1 MDIVSIVIGV
11 IGGLGLFLYGMN
23 IMGTSLQKV
32 AGRRLEKIVGLL
44 TTNRFT
50 GVLVGAFVT
59 AVIQSSSATTVM
71 VVGFVN
77 AGIMQLTQ
85 AVGVIMGAN
94 IGTTVTS
101 QIVTLSIDNLAPLL
115 IGVGM
120 LIWFTAK
127 DDKRTNLG
135 TIFIGLGILFV
146 GMEFLKDALRPLRE
160 WEYFSTLILTL
171 SKYQILGVL
180 VGFGLTFIVQSS
192 SASISILVALAA
204 SGALPL
210 AAALPILYGD
220 NIGTCTTA
228 LISSIGASKNA
239 KRAAIIH
246 LTFNIIGTILFVVF
260 LTQPITYIV
269 TELIGGSVPRQIAN
283 AHTIFNFANVIIQF
297 PFAFILVKVAMW
309 VYPDDEESNDA
320 SRFTKYIDDRLLET
334 PGVALNS
341 TVEEVACM
349 SELTLESFLNVKAA
363 FVEQSK
369 DVKKESTKKVFALE
383 RQINKYEHIL
393 TDYLVKL
400 SNRDISDENRSYVDG
415 LFFCINDIERIG
427 DHCDNLAEL
436 SLNMQEAE
444 IEFTPQ
450 AMENLKVMFA
460 KTQQTLEITFKVIH
474 NPNIE
479 DVEAVLSLE
488 REMDDLQ
495 NEARRK
501 HFKRLN
507 ELEISPEA
515 SVQYMETINNL
526 ERISDLAANVVRF
539 VKDNI

>member
-1 MDIVSIVIGV
+1 MEIVIGV

-23 IMGTSLQKV
+23 VMGTSLQKV
-32 AGRRLEKIVGLL
+32 AGRKLEKIVGLL

-101 QIVTLSIDNLAPLL
+101 QIVALSIDNLAPLL
-115 IGVGM
+115 IGIGM

-127 DDKRTNLG
+127 NDRQENIG
-135 TIFIGLGILFV
+135 SIFIGLGILFV

-160 WEYFSTLILTL
+160 LEQFNTLIVTM
-171 SKYQILGVL
+171 SHYPILGVV
-180 VGFGLTFIVQSS
+180 VGFLLTFIVQSS
-192 SASISILVALAA
+192 SASISILVALAS

-210 AAALPILYGD
+210 TAALPILYGD

-246 LTFNIIGTILFVVF
+246 LTFNIIGTLLFVVF
-260 LTQPITYIV
+260 LTRPITYIV
-269 TELIGGSVPRQIAN
+269 TQVIGGSVPRQIAN

-297 PFAFILVKVAMW
+297 PFAFVLVKVAMW
-309 VYPDDEESNDA
+309 IFPEDSTEKSKDK
-320 SRFTKYIDDRLLET
+320 FTKHIDDRLLET

-341 TVEEVACM
+341 TIEEVSCM
-349 SELTLESFLNVKAA
+349 TDLTMDSYLAVKEGFLEN
-363 FVEQSK
+363 K
-369 DVKKESTKKVFALE
+369 DAQLKQVFALE
-383 RQINKYEHIL
+383 KQINKYEHIL

-400 SNRDISDENRSYVDG
+400 SNCDISSKNRSYVDG

-436 SLNMQEAE
+436 ALITNDDNIHFAESSIEMLN
-444 IEFTPQ
+444 
-450 AMENLKVMFA
+450 VMFD
-460 KTQQTLEITFKVIH
+460 KTQKTLEIAFDTVAHPDKQKV
-474 NPNIE
+474 E
-479 DVEAVLSLE
+479 QVLALE

-495 NEARRK
+495 NEARSK
-501 HFKRLN
+501 HFKN
-507 ELEISPEA
+507 VKDPDFSSSA
-515 SVQYMETINNL
+515 SVYYMEAINNL

-539 VKDNI
+539 VNDHLEN